1 MPAPP
6 LAAALGVVAWWV
18 IKELIR
24 LGIRLVTSRQFWRIV
39 YHTLVFL
46 SRLGMRIAE
55 QAAREFL
62 KWLTTLVGDVDNL
75 DDLVF
80 TGI

>member
-1 MPAPP
+1 
-6 LAAALGVVAWWV
+6 
-18 IKELIR
+18 
-24 LGIRLVTSRQFWRIV
+24 
-39 YHTLVFL
+39 
-46 SRLGMRIAE
+46 MRIAE